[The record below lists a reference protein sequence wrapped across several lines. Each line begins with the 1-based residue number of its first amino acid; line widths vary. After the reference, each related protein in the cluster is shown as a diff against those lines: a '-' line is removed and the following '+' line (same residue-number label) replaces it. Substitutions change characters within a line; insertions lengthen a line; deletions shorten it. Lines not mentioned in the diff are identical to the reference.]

1 MKAGAG
7 GGHGQPVPEEA
18 TDDRCRWR
26 PVTAV
31 GAGHDSV
38 QGGATVNVGTQ
49 RGAIAA
55 VQVFGLAVWFSMS
68 AVVPSLR
75 ADWGLTAGGA
85 VWLTASVQFGFV
97 AGAVASTALNLADRV
112 PAHRLLAASAAAAAV
127 CTAVLALCAD
137 GPAVAVPLRFL
148 TGVFLAGVYPTGM
161 KLMASWAG
169 SAGRG
174 RTMGVLIGALT
185 LGSTLPHLI
194 AGLGSLPWRGVLLT
208 AAAAGFVGAVIA
220 LLLVRL
226 GPHAA
231 PTAPARNPRYA
242 LTMFTER
249 GPRLAN
255 LGYFGHMWELYAL
268 WTWIPAFLLATPAA
282 DELPGS
288 VAVTVFLTMG
298 IGGAAGCLLGGWGAD
313 RFGRPPAAMAAL
325 LTSGLCCLLSPF
337 LFHAPPPL
345 LFAFCALWGAAVIAD
360 SGVFSTALS
369 EVADHRY
376 IGTALTGQT
385 AIGFALTVVT
395 IQLTPLLADAI
406 GWNLAFLLL
415 APGPLAGALAMRA
428 FGRTAARSPRGAGGS
443 TA

>member
-1 MKAGAG
+1 M
-7 GGHGQPVPEEA
+7 
-18 TDDRCRWR
+18 
-26 PVTAV
+26 
-31 GAGHDSV
+31 
-38 QGGATVNVGTQ
+38 NVGVQ
-49 RGAIAA
+49 RGAIAV
-55 VQVFGLAVWFSMS
+55 VQVLGLAVWFSMS

-75 ADWGLTAGGA
+75 GDWGLTAAGA
-85 VWLTASVQFGFV
+85 VWLTASVQLGFV
-97 AGAVASTALNLADRV
+97 AGAVTSTVLNLADRV

-127 CTAVLALCAD
+127 CTVVLAVFAD
-137 GPAVAVPLRFL
+137 RLGTAAPLRFL
-148 TGVFLAGVYPTGM
+148 TGMFLAGVYPTGM

-174 RTMGVLIGALT
+174 RTMGVLIAALT

-208 AAAAGFVGAVIA
+208 AAAAGFAGSGVA
-220 LLLVRL
+220 LLLVRP
-226 GPHAA
+226 GPHAT
-231 PTAPARNPRYA
+231 PTVPVRNARYA
-242 LTMFTER
+242 LTMFSER

-268 WTWIPAFLLATPAA
+268 WTWIPAFLSAAPAA
-282 DELPGS
+282 RGLPGS
-288 VAVTVFLTMG
+288 VEITVFLSMG

-313 RFGRPPAAMAAL
+313 RFGRSPAAVTAL
-325 LTSGLCCLLSPF
+325 LLSGLCCLLSPL

-360 SGVFSTALS
+360 SGVFSTSLS

-376 IGTALTGQT
+376 IGTALTAQT

-395 IQLTPLLADAI
+395 IQLTPLLAEAVD
-406 GWNLAFLLL
+406 WRYAFLLL

-428 FGRTAARSPRGAGGS
+428 YGDRGLPVRHRAQV
-443 TA
+443 TDRP

>member
-1 MKAGAG
+1 M
-7 GGHGQPVPEEA
+7 
-18 TDDRCRWR
+18 
-26 PVTAV
+26 
-31 GAGHDSV
+31 
-38 QGGATVNVGTQ
+38 NVGVQ

-55 VQVFGLAVWFSMS
+55 VQVLGLAVWFSMS

-75 ADWGLTAGGA
+75 NDWGLTAGGA

-97 AGAVASTALNLADRV
+97 AGAVASTALNLADRL
-112 PAHRLLAASAAAAAV
+112 PPQRLLAASAAAAAV
-127 CTAVLALCAD
+127 CTVVLALFAD
-137 GPAVAVPLRFL
+137 RPAVAVPLRFL

-174 RTMGVLIGALT
+174 RTMGVLIAALT

-208 AAAAGFVGAVIA
+208 AAAAGLVASVIA
-220 LLLVRL
+220 LALVRL

-231 PTAPARNPRYA
+231 PAAPVRNPRYA
-242 LTMFTER
+242 LSMFTER

-268 WTWIPAFLLATPAA
+268 WTWIPSFLLAADAA
-282 DELPGS
+282 KDLPGS
-288 VAVTVFLTMG
+288 VEITVFLTMG

-313 RFGRPPAAMAAL
+313 RFGRPPAALTAL
-325 LTSGLCCLLSPF
+325 LLSGLCCLLSPL
-337 LFHAPPPL
+337 LFYAPPPL
-345 LFAFCALWGAAVIAD
+345 LLAFCTLWGAAVIAD
-360 SGVFSTALS
+360 SGVFSTSLS
-369 EVADHRY
+369 EVADRRY

-385 AIGFALTVVT
+385 AIGFALTVVS
-395 IQLTPLLADAI
+395 IQLTPLLAEAI
-406 GWNLAFLLL
+406 GWRYAFLLL

-428 FGRTAARSPRGAGGS
+428 FGRATTPAPSPRG
-443 TA
+443 TP